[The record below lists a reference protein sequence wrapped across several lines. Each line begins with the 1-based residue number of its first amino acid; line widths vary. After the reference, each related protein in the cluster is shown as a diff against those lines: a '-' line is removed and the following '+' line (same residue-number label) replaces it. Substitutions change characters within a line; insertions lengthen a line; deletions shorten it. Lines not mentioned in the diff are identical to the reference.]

1 MLRPLCCF
9 LFSLLF
15 SVASYANT
23 AFRQLNIH
31 EASPRPLNIAIWY
44 PTAATGSPEKVGDN
58 IAFYGTSA
66 LRDAAPE
73 AGEHPLLLLSH
84 GYGGNWRNLNWLA
97 TEMAAQGYIVAA
109 VDHPGTTTFNK
120 RPQDAKELWRRPQ
133 DLQRAMMKII
143 TTPSLAGKVDTQRI
157 AAAGHSLGGWTVLEL
172 AGARFDAARFQHD
185 CRTHARLSACKLIQ
199 TLGIDDAGGRLAANE
214 GDPAIKAVVSLDL
227 GLARGFTP
235 ESLSQI
241 AVPVL
246 IMAAQ
251 ADSDELP
258 ARLESGYL
266 AEYLPAAVR
275 RVVNV
280 EGATHFSFMQQCK
293 PGAMALIAEKEP
305 GEEIVCQD
313 GGTRSRAAIHR
324 QLARDISAFL
334 NQALDFQPLSGGNP
348 SGSYR

>member
-1 MLRPLCCF
+1 MVRPLFCF

-15 SVASYANT
+15 SVTSYANT

-31 EASPRPLNIAIWY
+31 EVSSRPLNIAIWY
-44 PTAATGSPEKVGDN
+44 PTTETGSPEKVGDN
-58 IAFYGTSA
+58 SAFYGTSV

-73 AGEHPLLLLSH
+73 MGEHPLLLLSH

-97 TEMAAQGYIVAA
+97 TEMVAQGYIVAA

-120 RPQDAKELWRRPQ
+120 RPQDARELWRRPQ
-133 DLQRAMMKII
+133 DLQRAMVKII
-143 TTPSLAGKVDTQRI
+143 TAPSLAGKVDVQRI
-157 AAAGHSLGGWTVLEL
+157 AAVGHSLGGWTVLEL
-172 AGARFDAARFQHD
+172 AGARFDAARFQND
-185 CRTHARLSACKLIQ
+185 CRVNARLSACKLIH
-199 TLGIDDAGGRLAANE
+199 TLGIDDAADRLAANE

-246 IMAAQ
+246 IMMAQ

-266 AEYLPAAVR
+266 AEYIPVAVR
-275 RVVNV
+275 RVVSV

-313 GGTRSRAAIHR
+313 GGTWSRATIHH
-324 QLARDISAFL
+324 QLVRDISAFL
-334 NQALDFQPLSGGNP
+334 NQALDFQPLSGGTP